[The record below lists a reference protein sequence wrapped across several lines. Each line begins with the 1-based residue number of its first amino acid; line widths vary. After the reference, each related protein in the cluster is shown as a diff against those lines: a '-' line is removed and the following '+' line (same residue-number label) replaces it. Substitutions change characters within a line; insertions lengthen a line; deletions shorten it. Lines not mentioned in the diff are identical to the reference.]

1 MTEIITR
8 IRDIVKPFDCIIV
21 DQWGV
26 MHNGREASKN
36 TKNALLKIKE
46 LGKCV
51 VTLSNSSKP
60 RRETKMMLNALG
72 FEQGQHYDYI
82 VTSGADMQ
90 DQLREPKDEFYLELP
105 KNPRLFV
112 LATYDGNLSLLKNMP
127 CSVVENLE
135 QADAL
140 IITGLAQ
147 GQGAKKELAKL
158 EATLAIAKTKNL
170 PLICPNADMAVAMPD
185 GSIHPCAGV
194 IAKYYTQ
201 QGGKVRMHGKPDPH
215 IYYSCFR
222 LAGGKIPINKTAE
235 KCLAV
240 GDSLANDIKGA
251 QNAKCG
257 ASLFVASGIHQHDL
271 EMQNINENINAQK
284 LKKLTNRVNI
294 TPTFAINEV
303 RW

>member
-8 IRDIVKPFDCIIV
+8 IRDIVKPFDTIIV

-26 MHNGREASKN
+26 MHNGRKASQN
-36 TKNALLKIKE
+36 TKLALLKIKK
-46 LGKCV
+46 LGKCI

-60 RRETKMMLNALG
+60 RRETKMMLDALG
-72 FEQGQHYDYI
+72 FEQGQHYDHI

-90 DQLREPKDEFYLELP
+90 DQMLEPKDEFYQALP

-112 LATYDGNLSLLKNMP
+112 LATYDGDLSLLQNMP
-127 CSVVENLE
+127 CRVVENLE

-140 IITGLAQ
+140 IITGLAY
-147 GQGAKKELAKL
+147 GQGEGEKLAKL
-158 EATLAIAKTKNL
+158 KAILAIAKVKNL

-194 IAKYYTQ
+194 IAKYYAQ
-201 QGGKVRMHGKPDPH
+201 QGGRVRMHGKPDPH

-222 LAGGKIPINKTAE
+222 LAAEKIPINKSAE
-235 KCLAV
+235 KCLAI

-251 QNAKCG
+251 QNAKCN

-271 EMQNINENINAQK
+271 EMQKINESINPQR
-284 LKKLTNRVNI
+284 LEKLTNRFNI

-303 RW
+303 CW

>member
-8 IRDIVKPFDCIIV
+8 IRDIVKPFDTIIV

-26 MHNGREASKN
+26 MHNGQKASQN
-36 TKNALLKIKE
+36 TKHALLESKK

-60 RRETKMMLNALG
+60 RRESKMMLDALG
-72 FEQGQHYDYI
+72 FEQGQHYDHI

-90 DQLREPKDEFYLELP
+90 DQLLEPKDEFYKALP

-112 LATYDGNLSLLKNMP
+112 LATYDGDLSLFKNMP
-127 CSVVENLE
+127 CRVVENLE

-147 GQGAKKELAKL
+147 GQGGGKKLARL
-158 EATLAIAKTKNL
+158 EAILAVAKEKNL
-170 PLICPNADMAVAMPD
+170 PLICPNADMAVAMSD

-194 IAKYYTQ
+194 IAKYYAQ

-222 LAGGKIPINKTAE
+222 LAAAKIPLNKSAE
-235 KCLAV
+235 KCLAI

-271 EMQNINENINAQK
+271 EMQKNDENINGQK
-284 LKKLTNRVNI
+284 LKKLTSRVNI
-294 TPTFAINEV
+294 IPTFAINEV
-303 RW
+303 CW